1 MRRMVVTGLCL
12 IVVAAPAAAQDL
24 DLPLAVQVPASAR
37 AAGLGGAYL
46 LSAPDADAIF
56 YNPALMDG
64 DRGLTGSLSRFGSA
78 SQLLSAAVGTS
89 WWHGGLS
96 VGVMSLSYSAA
107 SFSSGAFARGEAGLW
122 ERGALEASEQVG
134 VVAYARTLF
143 GFRVGGAARLIDL
156 RAGGGH
162 SVSGAFDVGV
172 IRGLGPLT
180 LGFSAQNLGPD
191 PDLGTVEATLS
202 RTMTAGAATRSK
214 AIGPLDVSLAGSTS
228 WRGRDLHAAGGGVE
242 VSYWPMRGRTF
253 TARVG
258 YRWVEASALAPVTF
272 GLGYTGDSISL
283 DYAVEAVDD
292 GRATHRI
299 TLRVR

>member
-1 MRRMVVTGLCL
+1 MRRMVLTGLCL
-12 IVVAAPAAAQDL
+12 TVAAAPAAAQDR
-24 DLPLAVQVPASAR
+24 DLPLAAQLPVSAR

-78 SQLLSAAVGTS
+78 SQLLSAAVGTI
-89 WWHGGLS
+89 WWHADRQ
-96 VGVMSLSYSAA
+96 AA
-107 SFSSGAFARGEAGLW
+107 SPSSGAFARGEAGLW
-122 ERGALEASEQVG
+122 ERGAVTASEQIG

-156 RAGGGH
+156 RAAGQR

-172 IRGLGPLT
+172 VRALGPVT
-180 LGFSAQNLGPD
+180 LGFSAQHLGRD
-191 PDLGTVEATLS
+191 PDLGAVEATLP

-214 AIGPLDVSLAGSTS
+214 AIGPLDVSLAGSAS
-228 WRGRDLHAAGGGVE
+228 WRGRDLSAAGGGVE
-242 VSYWPMRGRTF
+242 VSYWPIRGRTF

-258 YRWVEASALAPVTF
+258 YRWVEESALAPTTF
-272 GLGYTGDSISL
+272 GLGYMGDSIGV
-283 DYAVEAVDD
+283 DYAVEAVDE